1 MDWHTR
7 YVQQARWT
15 EQLRSYLFGKVGIPA
30 GGRVLEPGCGTGA
43 LLCEFPPLT
52 TLHGLDV
59 NYAVLDKAGQHAPGA
74 VLACGDVASLPYADG
89 VFDLAYCHFLLLW
102 LPDPLGALKE
112 MRRVTR
118 SGGVVLALAEPDYG
132 GRIDYP
138 EPLSQVGRW
147 QADSLR
153 KQGADPV
160 MGRKLAGLFVRA
172 GFRGVESGILG
183 GEWHE
188 GGSPVEDE
196 QEWNVLAHDTEG
208 AVSRE
213 ELLRL
218 KTLDQ
223 AARANGERVLFVPT
237 FFAWGRV

>member
-1 MDWHTR
+1 MDWHSR

-15 EQLRSYLFGKVGIPA
+15 EQLRAYLFGKVGLPS

-43 LLCEFPPLT
+43 LLSEFPST
-52 TLHGLDV
+52 NGLHGLDV
-59 NYAVLDKAGQHAPGA
+59 NYAVLGQAGQHAPGA

-89 VFDLAYCHFLLLW
+89 VFDVVYCHFLLLW
-102 LPDPLGALKE
+102 LPDPLGALNE

-138 EPLSQVGRW
+138 EQLSLVGRW
-147 QADSLR
+147 QAESLL
-153 KQGADPV
+153 KQGADPN
-160 MGRKLAGLFVRA
+160 MGRKLAGLLLRA
-172 GFRGVESGILG
+172 GFRGVESGVLG
-183 GEWHE
+183 GEWRE

-196 QEWNVLAHDTEG
+196 QEWNVLAQDMEG
-208 AVSRE
+208 VVSRE

-218 KTLDQ
+218 KILDQ
-223 AARANGERVLFVPT
+223 AARTNGDRVLFVPT